1 MSDYSP
7 ISVTEKDVR
16 NFVTPPLDY
25 DDVSKAEILLKIE
38 SVETFVK
45 RVYFGGGTIPSDGR
59 IAILLLIVSNLIATP
74 SLAKKYRTL
83 ASESLGD
90 YSYTISQPMSRGSA
104 MQSDPFTVIK
114 TWHTMATEIL
124 NSLISEDRIKLYKV
138 ND

>member
-1 MSDYSP
+1 MADYTP

-25 DDVSKAEILLKIE
+25 DDVSKAEVLLKIE
-38 SVETFVK
+38 SVETYVK
-45 RVYFGGGTIPSDGR
+45 RHYFHGGSIPSDGR
-59 IAILLLIVSNLIATP
+59 IAVLLLIVSNLIATP

-90 YSYTISQPMSRGSA
+90 YSYTISQPVTRGAS
-104 MQSDPFTVIK
+104 MQSDPFAVIK
-114 TWHTMATEIL
+114 TWHQMAVEIL
-124 NSLISEDRIKLYKV
+124 EDLVSEDKIKLYKV

>member
-1 MSDYSP
+1 MTDYSP

-38 SVETFVK
+38 STEVYVK
-45 RVYFGGGTIPSDGR
+45 RHFFHGGSIPADGR
-59 IAILLLIVSNLIATP
+59 IAVLLLIISNLIATP

-83 ASESLGD
+83 ASETLGD
-90 YSYTISQPMSRGSA
+90 YSYTISQPVTRGAA
-104 MQSDPFTVIK
+104 MQSDPFAVIK
-114 TWHTMATEIL
+114 TWHQMAVEIL
-124 NSLISEDRIKLYKV
+124 EDLVSEDKIKLYKV